1 MSAEEN
7 AALLKRAA
15 EAFARGDA
23 ATLRELIAEDVVWH
37 VPGRSPVAGTYRGHG
52 ELFGY
57 FGKILEL
64 SAGTFRAEVHDTLA
78 TDEHVVNLE
87 RVTATRGI
95 KQLDVDLILVVHPRD
110 GKIAEVWDRF
120 SDQYAWDEFW
130 S

>member
-7 AALLKRAA
+7 TALLKRAFD
-15 EAFARGDA
+15 AFTRGDA
-23 ATLRELIAEDVVWH
+23 ETLKELIAEDVVWQ
-37 VPGRSPVAGTYRGHG
+37 VPGRSPVAGTYRGHE

-57 FGKILEL
+57 FGKIMEL
-64 SAGTFRAEVHDTLA
+64 SAGTFHAEIHDTLA
-78 TDEHVVNLE
+78 TEEHIVNLE
-87 RVTATRGI
+87 RLTATRGN
-95 KQLDVDLILVVHPRD
+95 KQLDVDLILVVHPRE